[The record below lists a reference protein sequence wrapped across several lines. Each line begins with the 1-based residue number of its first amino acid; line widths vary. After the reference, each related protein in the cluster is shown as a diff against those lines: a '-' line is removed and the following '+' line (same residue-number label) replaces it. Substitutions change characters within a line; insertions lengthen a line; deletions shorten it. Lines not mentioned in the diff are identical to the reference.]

1 MPLCKL
7 VLEVPVVLQISS
19 RVYRALSRDVLK
31 AQFFFSLLM
40 NELPNEITTRG
51 KHGIFLG
58 PVELELFLLL
68 FVDDLTTCIKCSW
81 VTAKRLC
88 LTVNLEESIVI
99 VFRKGG
105 LLAAREKWVFG
116 ESQLEIVNSY
126 KYLGLSFS
134 TRHRFAAAVE
144 DTAVR
149 AKKSKIEI

>member
-1 MPLCKL
+1 
-7 VLEVPVVLQISS
+7 
-19 RVYRALSRDVLK
+19 
-31 AQFFFSLLM
+31 M
-40 NELPNEITTRG
+40 NELPNQITTRG
-51 KHGIFLG
+51 KHGVFLG

-68 FVDDLTTCIKCSW
+68 FVNDLTTCIKCSW

-88 LTVNLEESIVI
+88 LTVNLEESIAT

-105 LLAAREKWVFG
+105 LLAARDKWVFG

-126 KYLGLSFS
+126 KYWGLSFS
-134 TRHRFAAAVE
+134 TRHRSAAAVE